1 MNRNWQCLRG
11 PAGGEDA
18 HRLAAA
24 LAEIADAE
32 FIERVLQGKAA
43 LDAFGGELRIG
54 AYREKLDDRGN
65 RAGGDTPG
73 TYETLAYLFAYNH
86 HNKATAGPTEPN
98 AKPDNPPPLPKELTD
113 EEIAQH
119 FPEPDETSEE
129 EGVPAPEFMAEEPA
143 HG

>member
-1 MNRNWQCLRG
+1 MRRNWQCLRG
-11 PAGGEDA
+11 QGGSDDA
-18 HRLAAA
+18 HRLASA

-54 AYREKLDDRGN
+54 AYREKLDAEGARVGKD
-65 RAGGDTPG
+65 DTG
-73 TYETLAYLFAYNH
+73 TYETLGYLFDYNH

-98 AKPDNPPPLPKELTD
+98 AKDDDPPPLPEELTD
-113 EEIAQH
+113 EEIAEH
-119 FPEPDETSEE
+119 FPEADTPSDE
-129 EGVPAPEFMAEEPA
+129 GGIPAPDFMAEEPA